1 MITNNTAPNG
11 EFRLGL
17 KRFYDLCP
25 SKVREN
31 LTNAR
36 KLKEWDGPH
45 KTAIAEVS
53 RKINEFE
60 KQNPGMFFF
69 CKFRS
74 RIKHVRNNY

>member
-1 MITNNTAPNG
+1 MLDENTAPNK

-17 KRFYDLCP
+17 KRFFDLCP

-45 KTAIAEVS
+45 KTAIAEVT
-53 RKINEFE
+53 RKITDFE
-60 KQNPGMFFF
+60 AQNPGYCFIQIHF
-69 CKFRS
+69 
-74 RIKHVRNNY
+74 VNNF